1 MISYNLLK
9 YLSLLIGLLAFFSA
23 GCGHRG
29 VADSSAPLS
38 RGYQVKLSAIDRSS
52 PIREPEDSFDD
63 GFENDPEDEFL
74 ENSLFEDSSDEGP
87 EDNLENDFPDDG
99 LENDFKDDFSDNG
112 SDDFED
118 DFPNDLEDDLED
130 DFLDD
135 DLEDD
140 FPDDLEDDLE
150 DDFPDDDLDDD
161 FLDDDLD
168 DDFLDDDLEDDL
180 EDEEDEEDEDAI
192 LVADPLAPWNHLMF
206 RFNDKLYFWVLK
218 PVATGYKAV
227 TPSMVRVGIKNFF
240 QNLTTPIRV
249 VNCVLQGKFRTA
261 ETEIAR
267 FLINSTVGVL
277 GFGDVAKNN
286 PRFVRPPEEDLGQT
300 LGSYGIGNGVYI
312 VWPIMGPS
320 TLRDTV
326 GTFGDR
332 FLSPVTYVDIPTE
345 ATLGIT
351 VLETVNETSFRIGDY
366 EAIKD
371 AAIIPYEAF
380 RDAYLQYRKKKVEN
394 TEEGKS
400 EQRYDNLIK
409 KWIK

>member
-1 MISYNLLK
+1 M
-9 YLSLLIGLLAFFSA
+9 
-23 GCGHRG
+23 
-29 VADSSAPLS
+29 
-38 RGYQVKLSAIDRSS
+38 
-52 PIREPEDSFDD
+52 PIRKPEDSFDK
-63 GFENDPEDEFL
+63 EF
-74 ENSLFEDSSDEGP
+74 
-87 EDNLENDFPDDG
+87 
-99 LENDFKDDFSDNG
+99 
-112 SDDFED
+112 
-118 DFPNDLEDDLED
+118 EDDLED
-130 DFLDD
+130 DFLENSLLDD
-135 DLEDD
+135 SSDEGSEDNLEDNFSDDGLENSFKDDNGPDDFEDD

-150 DDFPDDDLDDD
+150 DEDDFLEDDLEDEDEDD
-161 FLDDDLD
+161 FLDDDLED
-168 DDFLDDDLEDDL
+168 DLLDDDLEDDL
-180 EDEEDEEDEDAI
+180 EDEEDEDAI
-192 LVADPLAPWNHLMF
+192 QVADPLAPWNQLMF

-249 VNCVLQGKFRTA
+249 ANCVLQGKFQTA

-267 FLINSTVGVL
+267 FLINSTVGIL

-286 PRFVRPPEEDLGQT
+286 PRFVRPPDEDLGQT

-312 VWPIMGPS
+312 VWPILGPS

-380 RDAYLQYRKKKVEN
+380 RDAYLQYREKKVEN

-400 EQRYDNLIK
+400 ERRYDNLIK